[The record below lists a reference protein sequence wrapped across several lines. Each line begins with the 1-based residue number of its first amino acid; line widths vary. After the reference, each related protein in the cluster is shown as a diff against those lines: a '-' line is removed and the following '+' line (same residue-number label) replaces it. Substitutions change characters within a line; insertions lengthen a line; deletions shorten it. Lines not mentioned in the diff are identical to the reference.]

1 MAQEENITID
11 QTIIDTIVLEKN
23 VSLYKDGFRLLPY
36 TTNIPSAAFSMMVD
50 ALQTYFEQTI
60 QITSN
65 ETQYTIDYN
74 IANNYDI
81 SFESN
86 SNAIIQL
93 NVINIPIHKSINV
106 RINNTAGN
114 TIMFNTKEIIT
125 NNETGIYNIVF
136 KNPNTQIVLFG
147 NKIQQFK

>member
-11 QTIIDTIVLEKN
+11 QTIIDTIFLEKN

-125 NNETGIYNIVF
+125 NNETGIYNVVF
-136 KNPNTQIVLFG
+136 KNPNAQIVLFG